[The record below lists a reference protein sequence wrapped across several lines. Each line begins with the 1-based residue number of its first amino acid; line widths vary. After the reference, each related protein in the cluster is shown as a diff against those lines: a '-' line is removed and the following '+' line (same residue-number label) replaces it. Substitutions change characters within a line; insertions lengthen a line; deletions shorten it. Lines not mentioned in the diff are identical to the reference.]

1 MYYAQF
7 VLRKKYLVQRFKFMK
22 VIVVGCGKIGKAIL
36 ESMQEERHDIV
47 AIDNDPVVIEQI
59 TNSFDVMAVCGSAT
73 STEMLTQAGVSKAD
87 LFIAVTESDEV
98 NMLSCFLAKRMGAKY
113 TVARIRET
121 EYNDES
127 LAFLIKELDLSM
139 PLNPE
144 LLTAEALYD
153 ILKMPSA
160 VNIDNFAGK
169 RIQLLEIVV
178 RADSPV
184 ANKTLQDLRKKSPV
198 PFVACAVQRADKV
211 YVPTGAFELKADDKV
226 AFMVKR
232 ADSHKFVRSCGLT
245 QKQGRDVI
253 IMGGGTVACYLAKF
267 LASDGFNTKIIEKNP
282 ETCEKIAQIL
292 PSASSVIC
300 GDGTNQDLLWEEG
313 INYTDAFVALTGNDE
328 ENILMSFYCAG
339 EQVPNVITK
348 VSHQSMVS
356 LAEKLGL
363 YSTVC
368 PQKFVANRLTRYAR
382 ALNNSLG
389 SKVETMYHLM
399 DGKAEALEF
408 AVLSDCDIV
417 GVPLKNLELKP
428 NFIIA
433 GIIRGKETI
442 IPQGSD
448 SINIGDRVI
457 VIALGSHLYDL
468 SEIVR

>member
-1 MYYAQF
+1 
-7 VLRKKYLVQRFKFMK
+7 MK
-22 VIVVGCGKIGKAIL
+22 VIVVGCGKIGKAVL

-47 AIDNDPVVIEQI
+47 AIDNNPQVIEQI
-59 TNSFDVMAVCGSAT
+59 TNTFDVMAICGSAT
-73 STEMLTQAGVSKAD
+73 STEMLAQAGVSKTD

-121 EYNDES
+121 EYNDDNLEM
-127 LAFLIKELDLSM
+127 LIKELDLSM

-178 RADSPV
+178 NDDSPI
-184 ANKTLQDLRKKSPV
+184 ANKTLQDLRKKSTV
-198 PFVACAVQRADKV
+198 PFVACVVQRGDEV
-211 YVPTGAFELKADDKV
+211 YIPTGTFELQIDDKV

-232 ADSHKFVRSCGLT
+232 ADSHKFVRSCGLA

-253 IMGGGTVACYLAKF
+253 IMGGSTVACYLAKF
-267 LASDGFNTKIIEKNP
+267 LASDGFNTKIIEKDP
-282 ETCEKIAQIL
+282 DKCEKIAQIL
-292 PSASSVIC
+292 PSAASVIC
-300 GDGTNQDLLWEEG
+300 GDGTHQDLLWEEG

-328 ENILMSFYCAG
+328 ENILMSFYCTS
-339 EQVPNVITK
+339 EEVPKVITK
-348 VSHQSMVS
+348 VSHQNMIS

-363 YSTVC
+363 YTTVC
-368 PQKFVANRLTRYAR
+368 PQTFVANRVTRYAR
-382 ALNNSLG
+382 ALNNSLE
-389 SKVETMYHLM
+389 SKVETMYNLM

-408 AVLSDCDIV
+408 AVLSESDII
-417 GVPLKNLELKP
+417 GVPLKELTLKP

-433 GIIRGKETI
+433 GIIRGRETI

-448 SINIGDRVI
+448 SIDIGDRVI
-457 VIALGSHLYDL
+457 VVALGSHLYDL
-468 SEIVR
+468 SDIVR